1 MTKTKEL
8 VEFIQKNELMDVE
21 MQTGFI
27 DQLVWSVFLDE
38 EHLHEIEYSFYFDG
52 NTTIKFIEWNPE
64 CYDTDYDNLVKSS
77 TDWTTE
83 EALHYRG
90 Y

>member
-27 DQLVWSVFLDE
+27 DQLVWSVFCFRFL
-38 EHLHEIEYSFYFDG
+38 
-52 NTTIKFIEWNPE
+52 
-64 CYDTDYDNLVKSS
+64 
-77 TDWTTE
+77 
-83 EALHYRG
+83 
-90 Y
+90 